1 MPSTLL
7 DNIGFQDWMQIDYAW
22 HHMVPEPAAT
32 AKPPRRRSR
41 WVLLLIL
48 PYLGLCFPQ
57 LYARSTPTLWG
68 FPFFYWYQF
77 AWVIFA
83 SALLGLVYRRLKN

>member
-1 MPSTLL
+1 MDYPL
-7 DNIGFQDWMQIDYAW
+7 QDMA
-22 HHMVPEPAAT
+22 HEPAAN
-32 AKPPRRRSR
+32 AKPTRRRSR

-57 LYARSTPTLWG
+57 IYAHSTPVLWG

-77 AWVIFA
+77 AWVIGA
-83 SALLGLVYRRLKN
+83 SALLAIVYRKLKT